1 MSDLPARLKDLLAS
15 RSPATK
21 PEWSAVRAA
30 VLIPLI
36 RIGAEWNVLYT
47 RRTDSVE
54 THRGQVS
61 FPGGRL
67 EPDESPVEAA
77 LREAE
82 EELGILRKDVTVL
95 GELDSLLTVTQYE
108 VTPVVATIPWPYT
121 LALHPVEVASAF
133 DVPLSWLQ
141 DPAHLEEKMMEPPGS
156 GPTVPVYYFRPYRGE
171 VIWGATAR
179 ITLDLLD
186 LLGLRQSGNK
196 KERPLGR
203 S

>member
-36 RIGAEWNVLYT
+36 RIGAEWSVLYT

-77 LREAE
+77 LREPE
-82 EELGILRKDVTVL
+82 E
-95 GELDSLLTVTQYE
+95 
-108 VTPVVATIPWPYT
+108 
-121 LALHPVEVASAF
+121 
-133 DVPLSWLQ
+133 
-141 DPAHLEEKMMEPPGS
+141 
-156 GPTVPVYYFRPYRGE
+156 
-171 VIWGATAR
+171 
-179 ITLDLLD
+179 
-186 LLGLRQSGNK
+186 
-196 KERPLGR
+196 
-203 S
+203 